1 MSSRFGAVLFALTL
15 VVLFAAIQPFPAL
28 AFDESLLPPL
38 PEDELAESA
47 ALEASPESA
56 SLPEIDPSEV
66 KTAGGVLAALSG
78 DVFLPPPEAGPE
90 ARARAVALWNEA
102 AKLQLAKK
110 YEDALEK
117 YREGLSVFEDAVVRE
132 HVGKLESFLEM
143 RRKREA
149 EESARARAVT
159 VWNEAASLQLE
170 RKYEEALVK
179 YREGLEIASDPVV
192 EEHVRKL
199 EEFISARKA
208 REGGKK

>member
-1 MSSRFGAVLFALTL
+1 MSSRFGAVLFGLTL
-15 VVLFAAIQPFPAL
+15 VVLLAAIQPSSVR
-28 AFDESLLPPL
+28 AFDDTLLPPL
-38 PEDELAESA
+38 PEEEST
-47 ALEASPESA
+47 EASAQEAPPESGVFQ
-56 SLPEIDPSEV
+56 EIDPSEV

-90 ARARAVALWNEA
+90 ARARAVALWTEA

-170 RKYEEALVK
+170 KKYEEALVK

-199 EEFISARKA
+199 EEFIAARK
-208 REGGKK
+208 GGKK